1 MADLF
6 DSESSDDEKPIGAL
20 VRSDTVES
28 GTRREEEAEIQ
39 KLQHKFIGVGS
50 VVEASALAFGRAFAA
65 GAPAGAAY
73 RGVVVE
79 LEEDDE
85 DDEDGRVWRVTYDD
99 DGGTYSTAEAHLS
112 LVSAAAPPAK
122 RRRAAADDD
131 DEDHVEE
138 EEEDDDDDDD
148 DDDAMEDSES
158 DGYRAPRARA
168 AAPRRSAP
176 ARRAAA
182 ATFVDDAGGEVRYTQ
197 SGRVIK
203 APERPVVTYDDYEK
217 RSSSPRAGR
226 GAKKRGKPAAK
237 KAVAVRDDP
246 RRVAARGGAVNYAE
260 FGSSDD
266 DDESDDSDAPR
277 KKKKPKPAAEPDEP
291 PVGIERLL
299 CGFGLPKKAWRPWL
313 AKMNT
318 AQITDGSLFI
328 QDDDERL
335 PEDEEVRVSRYL
347 VKWKQYSYLHC
358 SWETERDLAEQVG
371 AQETKRALQ
380 SLRLRESKGEV
391 PDVGDPEPKRCFDPE
406 MVDVERV
413 LKLPECD
420 LAPQKRTP
428 LPLGDLPDASESS
441 EDEDEDELAA
451 AAGAVTASERKAFAA
466 ERYAF
471 ALKEANEKGDA
482 QERAVRDAIGAY
494 GAVALADDA
503 KVTVK
508 WRGLGY
514 EEASD
519 ELWRDVLAACPDE
532 EALLAAAA
540 LCGKRFC
547 ARKKRPKAKERQ
559 RRDGRS
565 GRDAKRAVPLLP
577 FRGGALTLRPYQIDG
592 IGWLAHNFLLRRNS
606 ILADEMGLGK
616 TVQSV
621 SLVRMIKER
630 YAATLP
636 VLVVA
641 PLSTLGHWDREFKH
655 WTNLDV
661 MVYHGSGPSRAWGRS
676 LDLFARK
683 DTKSPAVDVVVT
695 TYEQILLDDAAPLA
709 RTKWSAIIVDEAHR
723 LKNPQSRLYRALH
736 GDDGRF
742 ASIFKLLLTGTPLQ
756 NDMRELWALL
766 SFCDTETFGEDHE
779 EFVAKYGGCAHD
791 APAQLA
797 VVPED
802 EDDDDDEAD
811 AKPGVLSS
819 LLEEMRPFVLR
830 RVKAH
835 VETSVPPK
843 EEIVVSVALAAMQK
857 RYYRALYEKN
867 VTMLAGGGRAVDG
880 PSMMNL
886 AMELRKCCNHPFLLK
901 GVEFRELE
909 SSGHGVAEVDRLVDA
924 CGKLQFMDKI
934 LPKLFDE
941 QRKVLVFS
949 QFTMMLNV
957 LEDYLRARAVVYGR
971 IDGGVTG
978 RDRQR
983 QIDAFSDAGSKM
995 RLMLL
1000 STRAGGVGINL
1011 VAADTVII
1019 YDSDWNPQ
1027 NDVQAMARCHRI
1039 GQTKKVTV
1047 YRLLTAKTYEAHM
1060 YDVATAKLDLD
1071 RAVLDGMASHSKGN
1085 AQLHESL
1092 LKRGATAVAFQQ
1104 GPEEDDDADAV
1115 AFRNQSIDDILA
1127 TRTKA
1132 VVLASNDSGGALE
1145 SLSSAT
1151 FVAARGAE
1159 GLGDVDLDD
1168 PDFWSKT
1175 VGAGYKSPGKKPED
1189 RSARAARGGFKH
1201 YDEAGR
1207 TAYDAAYVDDGNSDD
1222 DAHASAFD
1230 RVKKKKRSKK
1240 EAQVDEDF
1248 EDAPKKEKP
1257 KHPHDWSKTQI
1268 RELRL
1273 QLQKRP
1279 IGLAGAD
1286 FVRGGASLARR
1297 EDPAD
1302 ALSAAR
1308 DAIVSSAKASLLQG
1322 AYNADSE
1329 IQHGI
1334 DRAQVEKLWRRNKA
1348 VKHCLKHRALEQ
1360 GAPEATADALAA
1372 ALIAFEPTP
1381 GPLGV
1386 ELCAAPGR
1394 DADGKHGKL
1403 LDVVNELETCR
1414 VLAARVD
1421 AYAVPPDAEGRALTA
1436 NETLQA
1442 LGLGRVSV
1450 CNRAA
1455 PWWDARHDLCLVR
1468 GVTKHGTLASE
1479 QRRVDVL
1486 EDASLGWPDDM
1497 PRPPPRLDVEPADAD
1512 EVASNAPSQAPSSV
1526 DDAAPRADAAADA
1539 PDGAKAPEAKKP
1551 NPSRKAPKRLE
1562 HLPSRAK
1569 LNSRLKALV
1578 AAECVGADP
1587 AKPAPK
1593 RRKVAAKARAAGPF
1607 AASHHFAP
1615 KPAPAPADDPAKE
1628 NGRDAP
1634 DRRDRAESAPAPAAP
1649 HRPAIPKKK
1658 KQTSMAAFFAK
1669 KPTPAAPGAAGPPA
1683 APEWRPAARPP
1694 VPAPLPVSPAAAAA
1708 ARSPVAIDLRGSPSP
1723 APPAPPVTV
1732 DVRSP
1737 GAAPPPVVCVG
1748 APAAAP
1754 PPVVRTGAP
1763 AAAPPPPL
1771 SADDAARNV

>member
-1 MADLF
+1 
-6 DSESSDDEKPIGAL
+6 
-20 VRSDTVES
+20 
-28 GTRREEEAEIQ
+28 
-39 KLQHKFIGVGS
+39 
-50 VVEASALAFGRAFAA
+50 
-65 GAPAGAAY
+65 
-73 RGVVVE
+73 
-79 LEEDDE
+79 
-85 DDEDGRVWRVTYDD
+85 
-99 DGGTYSTAEAHLS
+99 
-112 LVSAAAPPAK
+112 
-122 RRRAAADDD
+122 
-131 DEDHVEE
+131 
-138 EEEDDDDDDD
+138 
-148 DDDAMEDSES
+148 
-158 DGYRAPRARA
+158 
-168 AAPRRSAP
+168 
-176 ARRAAA
+176 
-182 ATFVDDAGGEVRYTQ
+182 
-197 SGRVIK
+197 
-203 APERPVVTYDDYEK
+203 
-217 RSSSPRAGR
+217 
-226 GAKKRGKPAAK
+226 
-237 KAVAVRDDP
+237 
-246 RRVAARGGAVNYAE
+246 
-260 FGSSDD
+260 
-266 DDESDDSDAPR
+266 
-277 KKKKPKPAAEPDEP
+277 
-291 PVGIERLL
+291 
-299 CGFGLPKKAWRPWL
+299 
-313 AKMNT
+313 
-318 AQITDGSLFI
+318 
-328 QDDDERL
+328 
-335 PEDEEVRVSRYL
+335 
-347 VKWKQYSYLHC
+347 
-358 SWETERDLAEQVG
+358 
-371 AQETKRALQ
+371 
-380 SLRLRESKGEV
+380 
-391 PDVGDPEPKRCFDPE
+391 
-406 MVDVERV
+406 
-413 LKLPECD
+413 
-420 LAPQKRTP
+420 
-428 LPLGDLPDASESS
+428 
-441 EDEDEDELAA
+441 
-451 AAGAVTASERKAFAA
+451 
-466 ERYAF
+466 
-471 ALKEANEKGDA
+471 
-482 QERAVRDAIGAY
+482 
-494 GAVALADDA
+494 
-503 KVTVK
+503 
-508 WRGLGY
+508 
-514 EEASD
+514 
-519 ELWRDVLAACPDE
+519 
-532 EALLAAAA
+532 
-540 LCGKRFC
+540 
-547 ARKKRPKAKERQ
+547 
-559 RRDGRS
+559 
-565 GRDAKRAVPLLP
+565 
-577 FRGGALTLRPYQIDG
+577 
-592 IGWLAHNFLLRRNS
+592 
-606 ILADEMGLGK
+606 MGLGK

-661 MVYHGSGPSRAWGRS
+661 M
-676 LDLFARK
+676 
-683 DTKSPAVDVVVT
+683 
-695 TYEQILLDDAAPLA
+695 ILLDDAAPLA

-779 EFVAKYGGCAHD
+779 EF
-791 APAQLA
+791 LA
-797 VVPED
+797 VVPRRRTRTTTRRTR
-802 EDDDDDEAD
+802 
-811 AKPGVLSS
+811 PGVLSS

-857 RYYRALYEKN
+857 RYYRALKN

-1151 FVAARGAE
+1151 F
-1159 GLGDVDLDD
+1159 
-1168 PDFWSKT
+1168 T

-1286 FVRGGASLARR
+1286 FVRGGLSLARR

-1302 ALSAAR
+1302 ALSAAS

-1348 VKHCLKHRALEQ
+1348 VKHCLKHRV
-1360 GAPEATADALAA
+1360 GAGRPRRPRRASG

-1403 LDVVNELETCR
+1403 LDV
-1414 VLAARVD
+1414 
-1421 AYAVPPDAEGRALTA
+1421 
-1436 NETLQA
+1436 A

-1468 GVTKHGTLASE
+1468 GVTRHGTLASE

-1512 EVASNAPSQAPSSV
+1512 EVASNAPSQAPSSL
-1526 DDAAPRADAAADA
+1526 DDAAPPPADA
-1539 PDGAKAPEAKKP
+1539 PDAKAPEAKKP

-1578 AAECVGADP
+1578 AGVRGGP
-1587 AKPAPK
+1587 PSP
-1593 RRKVAAKARAAGPF
+1593 RRRARSRRRRAAGP
-1607 AASHHFAP
+1607 SRRRTTSRL
-1615 KPAPAPADDPAKE
+1615 PAPAPADDPAKE

-1634 DRRDRAESAPAPAAP
+1634 DRRDR
-1649 HRPAIPKKK
+1649 
-1658 KQTSMAAFFAK
+1658 
-1669 KPTPAAPGAAGPPA
+1669 
-1683 APEWRPAARPP
+1683 
-1694 VPAPLPVSPAAAAA
+1694 
-1708 ARSPVAIDLRGSPSP
+1708 
-1723 APPAPPVTV
+1723 
-1732 DVRSP
+1732 
-1737 GAAPPPVVCVG
+1737 
-1748 APAAAP
+1748 
-1754 PPVVRTGAP
+1754 
-1763 AAAPPPPL
+1763 
-1771 SADDAARNV
+1771 

>member
-112 LVSAAAPPAK
+112 L
-122 RRRAAADDD
+122 RRR
-131 DEDHVEE
+131 
-138 EEEDDDDDDD
+138 
-148 DDDAMEDSES
+148 
-158 DGYRAPRARA
+158 R
-168 AAPRRSAP
+168 RRSP
-176 ARRAAA
+176 
-182 ATFVDDAGGEVRYTQ
+182 TTTGGEVRYTQ

-217 RSSSPRAGR
+217 RPSSPRAGR

-266 DDESDDSDAPR
+266 DDESDGSDAPR
-277 KKKKPKPAAEPDEP
+277 KRKKPKPAAEPDEP
-291 PVGIERLL
+291 P
-299 CGFGLPKKAWRPWL
+299 
-313 AKMNT
+313 
-318 AQITDGSLFI
+318 
-328 QDDDERL
+328 DDDERL
-335 PEDEEVRVSRYL
+335 PEDEE
-347 VKWKQYSYLHC
+347 
-358 SWETERDLAEQVG
+358 VG

-547 ARKKRPKAKERQ
+547 ARKKRPKARSASGDGAAS
-559 RRDGRS
+559 RRS
-565 GRDAKRAVPLLP
+565 A
-577 FRGGALTLRPYQIDG
+577 IDG

-621 SLVRMIKER
+621 SPAHDQGALRGD
-630 YAATLP
+630 AA

-709 RTKWSAIIVDEAHR
+709 RTKWSAII
-723 LKNPQSRLYRALH
+723 
-736 GDDGRF
+736 
-742 ASIFKLLLTGTPLQ
+742 

-791 APAQLA
+791 APGAA
-797 VVPED
+797 SPVVPE
-802 EDDDDDEAD
+802 EEDEAT
-811 AKPGVLSS
+811 ARRTQPGVLSS

-957 LEDYLRARAVVYGR
+957 LEDYLRARAVVYAASS
-971 IDGGVTG
+971 GVTG

-1027 NDVQAMARCHRI
+1027 NA
-1039 GQTKKVTV
+1039 
-1047 YRLLTAKTYEAHM
+1047 
-1060 YDVATAKLDLD
+1060 AT
-1071 RAVLDGMASHSKGN
+1071 
-1085 AQLHESL
+1085 QLHESL

-1132 VVLASNDSGGALE
+1132 VVLAPNDSG
-1145 SLSSAT
+1145 
-1151 FVAARGAE
+1151 ARSNRRR
-1159 GLGDVDLDD
+1159 GLQE
-1168 PDFWSKT
+1168 
-1175 VGAGYKSPGKKPED
+1175 PGKKPD
-1189 RSARAARGGFKH
+1189 GPRRGGFKH

-1230 RVKKKKRSKK
+1230 RFKKKKRSKK
-1240 EAQVDEDF
+1240 EA
-1248 EDAPKKEKP
+1248 
-1257 KHPHDWSKTQI
+1257 QI

-1286 FVRGGASLARR
+1286 FVRGGLSFARR

-1360 GAPEATADALAA
+1360 GAPEATGGRA

-1414 VLAARVD
+1414 
-1421 AYAVPPDAEGRALTA
+1421 
-1436 NETLQA
+1436 A

-1526 DDAAPRADAAADA
+1526 DDAGAGCGRDA

-1551 NPSRKAPKRLE
+1551 NPSRKAPKR
-1562 HLPSRAK
+1562 S
-1569 LNSRLKALV
+1569 ST
-1578 AAECVGADP
+1578 C
-1587 AKPAPK
+1587 
-1593 RRKVAAKARAAGPF
+1593 RAARSSTRAWRRRRVRTAGREAAQGRGEGARRGPF

-1615 KPAPAPADDPAKE
+1615 AGAGAGRRPGQE

-1634 DRRDRAESAPAPAAP
+1634 DPDRANQRPRAAP

-1669 KPTPAAPGAAGPPA
+1669 KPTPAAPGAGPGRR
-1683 APEWRPAARPP
+1683 WRPAGAL
-1694 VPAPLPVSPAAAAA
+1694 PAPLLVSPAAAAA
-1708 ARSPVAIDLRGSPSP
+1708 ARSPVAIDLRARERPRAAEGVV
-1723 APPAPPVTV
+1723 AALREFEDRDQVTYV
-1732 DVRSP
+1732 FNYGHWLSHRRSDVRFYAQDGTLVSDGAGVYAQTHAVLAELVKGMRANHRAVFLGFSP
-1737 GAAPPPVVCVG
+1737 LPNDGPSRICKG
-1748 APAAAP
+1748 DE
-1754 PPVVRTGAP
+1754 RM
-1763 AAAPPPPL
+1763 
-1771 SADDAARNV
+1771 SRAARQGVAAYPPEKGIFFLDMACPLARAPSRPTRTSRPWFLPGGR